1 MTPHDEAAAARPQPV
16 REEKAMPNNH
26 QLIAAA
32 HRPGGFDF
40 RAPARSW
47 FDPVRQY
54 LANEIQKAEIIAM
67 LITRRPV
74 LKPAM
79 FFVVLV
85 MWAAAFASLVWL
97 YGAGRDNPT
106 PTDLV
111 VMTVLMVAPMI
122 AGPQQA
128 LRGLLR
134 RR

>member
-1 MTPHDEAAAARPQPV
+1 LQASRRSSRLAD
-16 REEKAMPNNH
+16 
-26 QLIAAA
+26 
-32 HRPGGFDF
+32 
-40 RAPARSW
+40 PARGSVSPAG
-47 FDPVRQY
+47 DGSVAG
-54 LANEIQKAEIIAM
+54 LVA
-67 LITRRPV
+67 V
-74 LKPAM
+74 LKPAV
-79 FFVVLV
+79 FVVVLM

-122 AGPQQA
+122 AGLQQALRRA

>member
-1 MTPHDEAAAARPQPV
+1 LVA
-16 REEKAMPNNH
+16 
-26 QLIAAA
+26 
-32 HRPGGFDF
+32 
-40 RAPARSW
+40 
-47 FDPVRQY
+47 
-54 LANEIQKAEIIAM
+54 
-67 LITRRPV
+67 V
-74 LKPAM
+74 LKPAV
-79 FFVVLV
+79 FVVVLM

-122 AGPQQA
+122 AGLQQALRRA